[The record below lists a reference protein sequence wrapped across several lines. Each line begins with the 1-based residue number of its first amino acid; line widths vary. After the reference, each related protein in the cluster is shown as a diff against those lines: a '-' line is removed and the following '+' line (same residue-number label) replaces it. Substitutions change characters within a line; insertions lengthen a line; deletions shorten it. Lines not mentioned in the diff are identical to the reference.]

1 MREQDRKLKGKFQQF
16 SIVPPEDVWYKIEQR
31 LSSKQRGLFFIQ
43 EIQKINFIAS
53 MVGLLLI
60 MWLSYDR
67 ISGEQPS
74 NSYNME
80 ITNGA
85 ESVNHKANKSEEIQY
100 ANSPVESIF
109 RKDAKEQLG
118 GITDRNGSTNTKIND
133 RIVKSAISDDADTEN
148 SIVSFDK
155 NGMEDLKINEN
166 EFVNSKENYNNI
178 ITPEVSILGMHNV
191 SIQDAQVVF
200 PSISSKRI
208 TKLKNQYYLEVFTG
222 AEYISRKL
230 EAKSSEYN
238 DFAVNRNETE
248 KFVSSIQGGV
258 LIGVNFPSKWNI
270 AAGLN
275 YSNETYLFNA
285 KLNASRWKT
294 ALIAVDTLFVN
305 PQNPEIVYKSI
316 QYTETG
322 VLNTKV
328 YNSLHSI
335 QLPVKVG
342 YTFSLPKFR
351 INPFVG
357 LNTGYLFYTRGQVA
371 NTKGSSQNIQYAHE
385 DNPYKLGINMN
396 ATTGISL
403 AYLLNSSMAI
413 TLEPQVQIPIISY
426 TESTYPLLEKQ
437 TRYGLRLG
445 LRYGLR

>member
-1 MREQDRKLKGKFQQF
+1 MREQDKKLKEKFQQY
-16 SIVPPEDVWYKIEQR
+16 SIVPPETVWYKIEQR
-31 LSSKQRGLFFIQ
+31 LSSKQRGLFFFQ

-53 MVGLLLI
+53 MVGLLLV
-60 MWLSYDR
+60 MWLSFDQISSDMPTQSFNSESADNAKQDNTITDKVSVSQIANSSGDKLLKKPIRKAERIFFEKDQNINTNLSDR
-67 ISGEQPS
+67 NGE
-74 NSYNME
+74 NT
-80 ITNGA
+80 ITNGELIEKGIVA
-85 ESVNHKANKSEEIQY
+85 LDHFPLSDLMKQEESWV
-100 ANSPVESIF
+100 
-109 RKDAKEQLG
+109 
-118 GITDRNGSTNTKIND
+118 NTKERGN
-133 RIVKSAISDDADTEN
+133 VY
-148 SIVSFDK
+148 VS
-155 NGMEDLKINEN
+155 
-166 EFVNSKENYNNI
+166 
-178 ITPEVSILGMHNV
+178 PEISILGLQKV
-191 SIQDAQVVF
+191 SNQDAQLNF
-200 PSISSKRI
+200 PAIVNKKI
-208 TKLKNQYYLEVFTG
+208 TKPQNQYYLEVFTG

-258 LIGVNFPSKWNI
+258 LIGVNFPSKWSI

-285 KLNASRWKT
+285 KLNSSRWKT
-294 ALIAVDTLFVN
+294 ALVAVDTLFSN

-335 QLPVKVG
+335 QMPIKIG
-342 YTFSLPKFR
+342 YSFSIPKMR
-351 INPFVG
+351 INLFVG

-371 NTKGSSQNIQYAHE
+371 DLKGSSQNIQYAHE
-385 DNPYKLGINMN
+385 NNPYKLGINMN
-396 ATTGISL
+396 ATTGISF
-403 AYLLNSSMAI
+403 AYLLNSSLAI
-413 TLEPQVQIPIISY
+413 TMEPQIQIPIIGYS
-426 TESTYPLLEKQ
+426 ESTYPLLEKQ